1 MALLSKSG
9 IATIAVA
16 TGLVLTAGTSGAVA
30 GAMITGKQIKNNTVT
45 TKDIKNNNLTGADV
59 ADGSL
64 DTADLSGA
72 VRSGLGDLTISGSV
86 SKTGVVT
93 LRRAPAGVGVTA
105 QVNVGGNLGNACVSV
120 TGAAVNPGNAVIIA
134 TPDYGNDD
142 TVGVNGDST
151 IVEATSKVNDGG
163 CTNGFRVQTFL
174 RDGATIEQKAEGFLF
189 QIN

>member
-9 IATIAVA
+9 IATVAVA

-64 DTADLSGA
+64 DSADLSAA

-93 LRRAPAGVGVTA
+93 LRHAPAGVGEIGRAHV
-105 QVNVGGNLGNACVSV
+105 
-120 TGAAVNPGNAVIIA
+120 
-134 TPDYGNDD
+134 
-142 TVGVNGDST
+142 
-151 IVEATSKVNDGG
+151 
-163 CTNGFRVQTFL
+163 
-174 RDGATIEQKAEGFLF
+174 
-189 QIN
+189 

>member
-9 IATIAVA
+9 IATVAVA

-64 DTADLSGA
+64 DSADLSAA

-93 LRRAPAGVGVTA
+93 LRHAPAGVGVTA
-105 QVNVGGNLGNACVSV
+105 QVNVGNNLGNACVTV
-120 TGAAVNPGNAVIIA
+120 TGANVGPANAVIIA

-142 TVGVNGDST
+142 TTTLGTSA
-151 IVEATSKVNDGG
+151 IVEATSKVADGG
-163 CTNGFRVQTFL
+163 CTNGFRVQTLL
-174 RDGATIEQKAEGFLF
+174 RKADNTIEQKAEGFLF